1 MNKMLINLWN
11 PALALFAFFGVAG
24 GVLVYFRKRR
34 AIQPNNEGLNDG
46 DEDDGRGDNEIVEDD
61 TLVEVDE
68 LDYDSDCSYEDLD
81 EEPLD

>member
-34 AIQPNNEGLNDG
+34 AIQPNEGLNDG
-46 DEDDGRGDNEIVEDD
+46 DDDD
-61 TLVEVDE
+61 TLIEVDE
-68 LDYDSDCSYEDLD
+68 LVDYDSDCSYEDLD